1 MKTSIFHNQSTFA
14 EYNLA
19 CDAQS
24 GLAGPLDPVL
34 AALVGFNTF
43 EEVGEGIHRI
53 YQVYKDSE
61 FLLIFLNSVFYR
73 QMLNVD
79 DKECLDLSDLQVFFV
94 KITFSK
100 SDHHDNNCSS
110 LIFGWYI

>member
-94 KITFSK
+94 KITFF
-100 SDHHDNNCSS
+100 
-110 LIFGWYI
+110 LIGFLIKC